1 MNASGE
7 TAEDPADTTNGEAAT
22 SRTPLDNVMIAMDVV
37 DTLRHDQLIV
47 ERELNEDERKAKL
60 IDRLREI
67 YRGQGIDVPDSIL
80 EEGVRA
86 LEEDRFVYKP
96 PAGSLKTRL
105 ARLYVT
111 RGSWGQV
118 VIGALAG
125 VAALWIGWY
134 ALYEWPRQSELARDY
149 ARCQRNR

>member
-1 MNASGE
+1 MNTSNEIPAESAAASTSPGQ
-7 TAEDPADTTNGEAAT
+7 NAAA
-22 SRTPLDNVMIAMDVV
+22 SRTPLDNVMIAMDIV

-60 IDRLREI
+60 IERLREI

-86 LEEDRFVYKP
+86 LEEGRFIYKP
-96 PAGSLKTRL
+96 PTNSLATRI
-105 ARLYVT
+105 ARIYVT
-111 RGSWGQV
+111 RAAWGQI

-125 VAALWIGWY
+125 IAAL
-134 ALYEWPRQSELARDY
+134 LA
-149 ARCQRNR
+149 